1 MASANP
7 HRMPSEES
15 VARAVRPP
23 VTPPKQPP
31 GSTPA
36 ASGAKIVSSAQ
47 RNVQQGYQRSLVET
61 ASPARLIVL
70 LYDGAIRF
78 CSLALEAMPLKD
90 FQTQH
95 TNLIKAQRI
104 IAELMGSLDRKSGG
118 EVADNLFR
126 VYAYMLEQLVLGNLA
141 DTIEPVQM
149 VQKMLY
155 DLRDTWIEVERST
168 APGIAAESP
177 AFEAIP
183 DRPASAPRLGEC
195 SA

>member
-1 MASANP
+1 MASANS

-15 VARAVRPP
+15 AAQASRPP
-23 VTPPKQPP
+23 IALPKQPP
-31 GSTPA
+31 GTAA
-36 ASGAKIVSSAQ
+36 ASGVKIVNSAQ

-141 DTIEPVQM
+141 DSIEPVQL

-155 DLRDTWIEVERST
+155 DLRDTWIEVERNT
-168 APGIAAESP
+168 APGAAPERAAP
-177 AFEAIP
+177 EASVN
-183 DRPASAPRLGEC
+183 RPASAPRLGEC